1 MKTKIRIFN
10 TNVKSVLLYACET
23 WRVTKASN
31 NRIQTFV
38 NRCLRHILRVR
49 WQDKVRNEDL
59 WKRAE
64 QQPLHL
70 QVRKRKWRWLGH
82 TLRKPFANVTRHALR
97 WTPQGK
103 RNRGRPKTTWRR
115 STDAEVKQTG
125 MSWNQLEKMA
135 KDRGRWR
142 SLVDDLC
149 SNGNLRV

>member
-1 MKTKIRIFN
+1 MPVKPGVSPKLPTTGYRLSSTAVSGISFEFDGKTK
-10 TNVKSVLLYACET
+10 L
-23 WRVTKASN
+23 
-31 NRIQTFV
+31 
-38 NRCLRHILRVR
+38 
-49 WQDKVRNEDL
+49 EDL